1 MATVVEIGSR
11 ALKSDVEMTQKYIF
25 KVLDGIR
32 RKRFVKQKMMVML
45 KLVFSDLKAA
55 VRSADLRDLTV
66 TFGIE
71 FVRSLLTLPVEVDV
85 ESLRSS
91 VG

>member
-1 MATVVEIGSR
+1 M
-11 ALKSDVEMTQKYIF
+11 
-25 KVLDGIR
+25 
-32 RKRFVKQKMMVML
+32 KQKMMVML

-55 VRSADLRDLTV
+55 VRSADSRDLTV